1 MNVLFSSDN
10 NYAQHLGVA
19 MYSLLDK
26 NREMEEISIY
36 IVDNGITEENKRNL
50 IEVVDEFSNASI
62 HFISFDHWKQKLHL
76 NLLWP
81 ISLSSY
87 ARLFMA
93 SMLPVEV
100 EKVLYLDC
108 DMIVCDRLADL
119 WNTDMH
125 GYVIS
130 AVQDY
135 QSDVP
140 KLRIGLQPSD
150 AYFNAG
156 MLLVDLKA
164 WRDQSY
170 EEKCLKFIEDHEG
183 NVFHHDQGVLNGVFR
198 GIWYRLPINYNLM
211 TLYYFIEPRKI
222 KAFCKENSPIGYLDS
237 EIIEAKAHPS
247 ILHFTPSL
255 TTRPWV
261 KTCKHPLRKLYWNYV
276 AYTPWAGVS
285 CEKDKSRWYVKML
298 NWYYRNVKISM
309 V

>member
-26 NREMEEISIY
+26 NREAKSISIF
-36 IVDNGITEENKRNL
+36 IVDNGIKEENKL
-50 IEVVDEFSNASI
+50 KLKSVVDGFTNANI
-62 HFISFDHWKQKLHL
+62 CFISFDIWKQKLHL

-93 SMLPVEV
+93 SMLPVNV
-100 EKVLYLDC
+100 EKVIYLDC
-108 DMIVCDRLADL
+108 DMIVCDSLAEL

-125 GYVIS
+125 GCVVA

-140 KLRIGLQPSD
+140 KLKIGLHPSD

-164 WRDQSY
+164 WRDQSC

-198 GIWYRLPINYNLM
+198 GTWYRLPIRYNLM
-211 TLYYFIEPRKI
+211 TINFFVKTNRLKV
-222 KAFCKENSPIGYLDS
+222 FCKDNSLESYSEN
-237 EIIEAKAHPS
+237 EIIEAKSHPC

-261 KTCKHPLRKLYWNYV
+261 KTCKHPLRYLYWDNL
-276 AYTPWAGVS
+276 AKTPW
-285 CEKDKSRWYVKML
+285 KDALPEEDRNKWYVRVI
-298 NWYYRNVKISM
+298 NWWYRNFLY
-309 V
+309 

>member
-1 MNVLFSSDN
+1 MNVLFSSDD

-36 IVDNGITEENKRNL
+36 IVDNGITEDNRQKLKTVIN
-50 IEVVDEFSNASI
+50 EFSNASI
-62 HFISFDHWKQKLHL
+62 HFILFDSWKQKLHL

-93 SMLPVEV
+93 SMLPAEM

-108 DMIVCDRLADL
+108 DMIVYDSLTEL

-125 GYVIS
+125 GCVIA

-135 QSDVP
+135 QSDAP
-140 KLRIGLQPSD
+140 KLKIGLQSSD

-164 WRDQSY
+164 WREQSC
-170 EEKCLKFIEDHEG
+170 EGKCLRFIEDHEG
-183 NVFHHDQGVLNGVFR
+183 NVFHHDQGVLNGTFR
-198 GIWYRLPINYNLM
+198 GAWHRLPVQYNIM
-211 TLYYFIEPRKI
+211 TLNYFIDPRKM
-222 KAFCKENSPIGYLDS
+222 KAFCKENSLDEYPER
-237 EIIEAKAHPS
+237 EISKAKARPS

-261 KTCKHPLRKLYWNYV
+261 RTCKHPMRYLYWQYL
-276 AYTPWAGVS
+276 AKTPW
-285 CEKDKSRWYVKML
+285 KDAQPEEDCNKWYVSVI
-298 NWYYRNVKISM
+298 NWWYRNILV
-309 V
+309 